1 MLPMRR
7 VSQPGAWFNRSPS
20 SERTDLPGCR
30 GRQISNP
37 QPNPQFVVSC
47 TSYGYFGSP
56 RVLVSCC
63 KPINATVTAEVASSS
78 LVVPAILQIAHS
90 NKFGFAAWEQQKSLP
105 SSCLASES
113 APARSFW
120 QIRHDCLLE
129 LAHVYTVVYIYLGGV
144 SWPSLAYLSPGTA
157 RL

>member
-7 VSQPGAWFNRSPS
+7 VSQPGAWFNRGPS

-56 RVLVSCC
+56 RVLGVLVSGC
-63 KPINATVTAEVASSS
+63 KLSRQRSRVRVSSS
-78 LVVPAILQIAHS
+78 PPYFQALTAGPEKNLGPFGS
-90 NKFGFAAWEQQKSLP
+90 NKLAKSSARRAFP
-105 SSCLASES
+105 RTNPRKHAPTPTTESELICS
-113 APARSFW
+113 PTAHHPAR
-120 QIRHDCLLE
+120 
-129 LAHVYTVVYIYLGGV
+129 
-144 SWPSLAYLSPGTA
+144 
-157 RL
+157 